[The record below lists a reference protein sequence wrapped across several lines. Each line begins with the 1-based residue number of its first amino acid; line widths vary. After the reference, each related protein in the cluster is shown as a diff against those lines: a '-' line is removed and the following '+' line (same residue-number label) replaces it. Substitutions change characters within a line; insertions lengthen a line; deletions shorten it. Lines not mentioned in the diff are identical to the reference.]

1 MSYRIKGMNKI
12 VFNIYIFILKMIIF
26 IFSNATMFSKRYNIN
41 MQYVYLEMLIKKLI
55 ADILN
60 ATLTF

>member
-1 MSYRIKGMNKI
+1 MNKI
-12 VFNIYIFILKMIIF
+12 AFNIYILKMIIF
-26 IFSNATMFSKRYNIN
+26 IFSNATMLSKRYNRN
-41 MQYVYLEMLIKKLI
+41 MQYVYLEMLIKKSI